1 MMKWDNLTENAI
13 ILLNQNV
20 THVENNDVSIL
31 VHYWGAKSPHY
42 NNKPHQHSFFELC
55 YVFDGE
61 GQYIDQGKE
70 YPIKKGHLFLSR
82 PYIKHQILSRT
93 GLDIIF
99 VGFEIDQ
106 ENTKEDIRHV
116 FSQLEVTDK
125 FLIQDASDSPV
136 TKLWTSLI
144 SLVHEHYFQ
153 FNDTLRGLCSAF
165 FMSLIEQFSTRK
177 RVQSKKKHNVAS
189 YLVYQAKLYINDNL
203 HRRLKLSDVANHI
216 YISERHLS
224 RVFKSELGQT
234 FSSYV
239 NKERVRK
246 AGNLLTE
253 TDLTIQEI
261 AEMTGFEN
269 VHYFS
274 RVFSSEMGL
283 PPGKFRLQFKREDSK

>member
-1 MMKWDNLTENAI
+1 MKWNKSIENAV

-20 THVENNDVSIL
+20 THIKSNEISIL

-61 GQYIDQGKE
+61 GQYIDDRNEFPVG
-70 YPIKKGHLFLSR
+70 KGHLFLSR

-99 VGFEIDQ
+99 VGFEIDP
-106 ENTKEDIRHV
+106 ENTHQEIRDF
-116 FSQLEVTDK
+116 FSRLEVTDQ
-125 FLIQDASDSPV
+125 FLVEDASDSPV
-136 TKLWTSLI
+136 TKLWTSLMT
-144 SLVHEHYFQ
+144 LVHEHYFQ
-153 FNDTLRGLCSAF
+153 FNETLHGLCSAF
-165 FMSLIEQFSTRK
+165 FMSLIGQFSTHK
-177 RVQSKKKHNVAS
+177 RMPSKKKYNVAS

-246 AGNLLTE
+246 AGNLLSE

-274 RVFSSEMGL
+274 KVFSAEMGL

>member
-1 MMKWDNLTENAI
+1 MKWDNSVENAA

-20 THVENNDVSIL
+20 THVGNSEVSVL
-31 VHYWGAKSPHY
+31 VHYWGAKALHY
-42 NNKPHQHSFFELC
+42 NNKTHQHSFFELC

-61 GQYIDQGKE
+61 GHYIDNGKKF
-70 YPIKKGHLFLSR
+70 PIAKEHLFLSR

-106 ENTKEDIRHV
+106 KKTKQEICDY
-116 FSQLEVTDK
+116 FSLLEVTDK
-125 FLIQDASDSPV
+125 FLIRDAGDSPV
-136 TKLWTSLI
+136 IKIWTSLMT
-144 SLVHEHYFQ
+144 LVNEHYFQ
-153 FNDTLRGLCSAF
+153 LNESLHGLCAAL
-165 FMSLIEQFSTRK
+165 FMSLIEQFGNHK
-177 RVQSKKKHNVAS
+177 KEPSKKKHNVAAHLI
-189 YLVYQAKLYINDNL
+189 YLAKLYIHDNL
-203 HRRLKLSDVANHI
+203 HRRLKLSDVARHI

-224 RVFKSELGQT
+224 RIFKSELGQT
-234 FSSYV
+234 FSSYI
-239 NKERVRK
+239 NKERIRK

-253 TDLTIQEI
+253 TDLSIQEI

-283 PPGKFRLQFKREDSK
+283 PPGKFRLQFKREDGK